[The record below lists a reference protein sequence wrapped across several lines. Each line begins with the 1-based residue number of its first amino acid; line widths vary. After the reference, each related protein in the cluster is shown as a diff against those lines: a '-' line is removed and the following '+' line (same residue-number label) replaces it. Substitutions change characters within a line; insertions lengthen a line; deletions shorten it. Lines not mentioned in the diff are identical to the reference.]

1 MCGKL
6 YSVYQRT
13 VIITISVAEDFI
25 GWSSEL
31 NCLNIFLILLR
42 FLKNLKKK
50 NEFNETLF
58 FLLYLLSKLLI
69 MYPMISSP
77 QIKKVHNRLW
87 DRSVLIVKFS
97 ISKSCLQLHFFTVC
111 KQDNYLHNG
120 LMGHYSNLGN
130 IKVRVNFIT
139 RKPPSPSLI
148 L

>member
-50 NEFNETLF
+50 NEFKETLF
-58 FLLYLLSKLLI
+58 FLLYLLSKLLF

-97 ISKSCLQLHFFTVC
+97 ISKSCLQLHFFTVY

-120 LMGHYSNLGN
+120 LMGHYNNLGN
-130 IKVRVNFIT
+130 IKVRVIFTT
-139 RKPPSPSLI
+139 RKPPSPSPI

>member
-1 MCGKL
+1 MYLHIMCGKL
-6 YSVYQRT
+6 YSVYYRT

-58 FLLYLLSKLLI
+58 FLLYLLSKLLF

-97 ISKSCLQLHFFTVC
+97 ISKSCLQLHFFTVY
-111 KQDNYLHNG
+111 K
-120 LMGHYSNLGN
+120 
-130 IKVRVNFIT
+130 
-139 RKPPSPSLI
+139 
-148 L
+148 

>member
-13 VIITISVAEDFI
+13 VIITISVAEHFI

-42 FLKNLKKK
+42 FSKKLKKK

-58 FLLYLLSKLLI
+58 FLLYLLSKLSF
-69 MYPMISSP
+69 MYLMISST

-87 DRSVLIVKFS
+87 DRSVLIAKFS
-97 ISKSCLQLHFFTVC
+97 ISKSCLQLHFFTVY

-120 LMGHYSNLGN
+120 LMGHYSNSGN

-139 RKPPSPSLI
+139 RKPSSPLLI

>member
-58 FLLYLLSKLLI
+58 FLLYLLSKLLF

-97 ISKSCLQLHFFTVC
+97 ISKSCLQLHFFTVY

-130 IKVRVNFIT
+130 IKVRVNFKT

>member
-58 FLLYLLSKLLI
+58 FLLYLLSKLLF

-97 ISKSCLQLHFFTVC
+97 ISKSCLQLHFFTVY

-120 LMGHYSNLGN
+120 LMGHYNNLGN
-130 IKVRVNFIT
+130 IKVRVIFTT
-139 RKPPSPSLI
+139 RKPPSPSPI